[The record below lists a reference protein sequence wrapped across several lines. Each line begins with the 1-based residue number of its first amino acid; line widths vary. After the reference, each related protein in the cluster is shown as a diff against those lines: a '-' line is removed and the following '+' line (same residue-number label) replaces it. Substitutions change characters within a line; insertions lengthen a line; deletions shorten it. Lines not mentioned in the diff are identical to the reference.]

1 MCCLSS
7 WLSCLHSLALSFC
20 PSHPIWI
27 GFYRIDLF
35 HFTNPKNGTHKRAK
49 QYKCDYG
56 RFIWCDFIHI
66 FFFISNHPSKFAYEL
81 QTIKIIVWLPF
92 DFDWRA
98 CVHLQSVREFIVII
112 WSTVFIWYSTK
123 KNVQLY
129 AVKGQQR
136 WPCSLI
142 NMLCMSRRVL
152 KKLSRFIR

>member
-1 MCCLSS
+1 MLFVF
-7 WLSCLHSLALSFC
+7 LTLLLALSRSLFLSIASNMDRFLSDW
-20 PSHPIWI
+20 PFS
-27 GFYRIDLF
+27 FYKSEKWHAQTCKTIQMRLWAIYLM
-35 HFTNPKNGTHKRAK
+35 
-49 QYKCDYG
+49 
-56 RFIWCDFIHI
+56 RFYSY
-66 FFFISNHPSKFAYEL
+66 FFFISNHSSKFAYEL

-98 CVHLQSVREFIVII
+98 CVHLQTVREFIVII

-142 NMLCMSRRVL
+142 NMLCMSRRAL